1 MKQSI
6 FILTTFAIMF
16 AFIAQ
21 SCDSS
26 SNEMQRAETDVI
38 EAERDLEIAQSEI
51 EADVRIYRQEMA
63 SEIREN
69 NLEIAEIKEQIQHEE
84 ADVKAANEV
93 RIAELERTNDSL
105 KREID
110 NYSVTDRDNWNSFKD
125 QFGSNM
131 NDLSNSLD
139 NFFSN
144 TTTTSRN

>member
-1 MKQSI
+1 MKKSI

-38 EAERDLEIAQSEI
+38 EAERDLEIAKSEI

-69 NLEIAEIKEQIQHEE
+69 NLEIAEIKKQIQRG
-84 ADVKAANEV
+84 DNDSKAANEV
-93 RIAELERTNDSL
+93 RIAELERMNDSL

-110 NYSVTDRDNWNSFKD
+110 NYSVSDRDSWNTFKD

-139 NFFSN
+139 NFFSR
-144 TTTTSRN
+144 TSTSTN

>member
-1 MKQSI
+1 MNKSI

-38 EAERDLEIAQSEI
+38 EAERDLEIAKSEI

-69 NLEIAEIKEQIQHEE
+69 NLEIAEIKKQIQRG
-84 ADVKAANEV
+84 DNDSKAANEV

-110 NYSVTDRDNWNSFKD
+110 NYSVSDRDSWNTFKD

-139 NFFSN
+139 NFFSR
-144 TTTTSRN
+144 TSTSTN